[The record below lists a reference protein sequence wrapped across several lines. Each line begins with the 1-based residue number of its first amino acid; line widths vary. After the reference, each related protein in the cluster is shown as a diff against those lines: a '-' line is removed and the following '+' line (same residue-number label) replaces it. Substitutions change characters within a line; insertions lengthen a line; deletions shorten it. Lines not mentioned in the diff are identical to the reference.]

1 MNLTPKQ
8 SAILAERKAHPEWS
22 QRQLAVTLGLSQ
34 AAVCK
39 LLARAHKR
47 LAAGAQP
54 SVDADARELAEE
66 LAA

>member
-1 MNLTPKQ
+1 MNLTAKQ
-8 SAILAERKAHPEWS
+8 SAILTAQRAHPEWS
-22 QRQLAVTLGLSQ
+22 QRHLGAVLGLSQ

-39 LLARAHKR
+39 LLARARKR

-54 SVDADARELAEE
+54 SADADARELAEE